1 MNKKAIILD
10 MDNTIYPVHSIGF
23 KLFKVLFDLIE
34 QSGSHPNI
42 EEIKAAL
49 MKRPFQVV
57 ADEYGFSDQLKNDCL
72 ALLQELMVEE
82 AMQPFED
89 YEEIKKIA
97 LPKYLVTTGFPKLQH
112 SKVRQLGIEAD
123 FEGIFV
129 VDLNRPGAS
138 KKAVFQQ
145 IMAEN
150 NFSPADLIVVGDD
163 VNSEIKAGQEL
174 GIDAVLYAPV
184 SSSAPILSVHVISH
198 FRELLQYL

>member
-1 MNKKAIILD
+1 MIKKAIILD

-57 ADEYGFSDQLKNDCL
+57 AGEYGFSEKLRNDCL
-72 ALLQELMVEE
+72 ALLQELTVEE

-89 YEEIKKIA
+89 YEEIGKIT

-112 SKVRQLGIEAD
+112 SKIKQLGIEAD
-123 FEGIFV
+123 FEGIFI
-129 VDLNRPGAS
+129 VDLNKPGAS

-145 IMAEN
+145 IMKEHNLA
-150 NFSPADLIVVGDD
+150 PADLIVVGDD
-163 VNSEIKAGQEL
+163 LNSEIKAGQEL
-174 GIDAVLYAPV
+174 GIDAVLYDPASAQAPAA
-184 SSSAPILSVHVISH
+184 SLHIIRH
-198 FRELLQYL
+198 FKELQQYL

>member
-23 KLFKVLFDLIE
+23 KLFSVLFDLIE
-34 QSGSHPNI
+34 QSSSRSNM

-57 ADEYGFSDQLKNDCL
+57 ASEYEFSDKLKNDCL
-72 ALLQELMVEE
+72 ALLQELTVEE

-89 YEEIKKIA
+89 YEEIRKIA

-112 SKVRQLGIEAD
+112 SKIKKLGIEAD
-123 FEGIFV
+123 FAGIFI
-129 VDLNRPGAS
+129 VDLNKEGAS

-145 IMAEN
+145 IMKEN
-150 NFSPADLIVVGDD
+150 NFAPADLIVVGDD
-163 VNSEIKAGQEL
+163 LNSEIKAGQEL
-174 GIDAVLYAPV
+174 GIDAVLYAPAN
-184 SSSAPILSVHVISH
+184 APAPMPSLHIISH
-198 FRELLQYL
+198 FKELKQYL

>member
-1 MNKKAIILD
+1 MSKKAIILD

-34 QSGSHPNI
+34 ESGNHANM

-57 ADEYGFSDQLKNDCL
+57 ANEYGFSNKLKGDCL
-72 ALLQELMVEE
+72 ALLQELTVEE

-89 YEEIKKIA
+89 YEEIRKIT

-112 SKVRQLGIEAD
+112 SKVKQLGIGAD
-123 FEGIFV
+123 FAGIFI
-129 VDLNRPGAS
+129 VDLNMPGAS

-145 IMAEN
+145 IMQEN
-150 NFSPADLIVVGDD
+150 NFTAADLIVVGDD
-163 VNSEIKAGQEL
+163 INSEIKAGQEL
-174 GIDAVLYAPV
+174 GVEVILYDPSHEYAGPA
-184 SSSAPILSVHVISH
+184 SLKSISH
-198 FRELLQYL
+198 FKELKQYL

>member
-1 MNKKAIILD
+1 MSKKAIILD

-34 QSGSHPNI
+34 ESGDHANL

-57 ADEYGFSDQLKNDCL
+57 ANEYGFSNKLKADCL
-72 ALLQELMVEE
+72 ALLQELTVEE

-89 YEEIKKIA
+89 YEEIRKIT

-112 SKVRQLGIEAD
+112 SKVKQLGIEAD
-123 FEGIFV
+123 FAGIFV
-129 VDLNRPGAS
+129 VDLNIPGAS

-145 IMAEN
+145 IMQEN
-150 NFSPADLIVVGDD
+150 DLVPADLIVVGDD

-174 GIDAVLYAPV
+174 GINAVLYDPASAQAPV
-184 SSSAPILSVHVISH
+184 PALLVIRH
-198 FRELLQYL
+198 FKELQQYL